1 LANEGALYTRL
12 GAQVSAVRAGQLPHA
27 RDVARLAT
35 RLVAAKQIV
44 SPEEAVPVYLRDQVV
59 QSGSRKT

>member
-1 LANEGALYTRL
+1 LANDGALYTRL
-12 GAQVSAVRAGQLPHA
+12 GAQVSAVRADQLPHA

-35 RLVAAKQIV
+35 QLVAAKQIV

-59 QSGSRKT
+59 QSGSRKS